1 MVEHVEVDVSAGSQE
16 KLQLQSECKGHESA
30 VHPQR
35 RDRGTITSVCVGRV
49 ILQLLPDVS
58 NPRLPKC
65 CLRLLRLEITG
76 LDSSQ
81 QLKRTGKEMQRKK
94 PVTRL
99 LLWLN
104 SWAVLLRVVIVS
116 FGLTLTKKWGKKKK
130 KRQRPNH
137 FFFFFFFNCLCE
149 EAKTFSRWLSCTAFC
164 YNLIP
169 DCLQQLHMHCIS
181 LLPSNHVPQIVPFVM
196 FTFKTPQFPS
206 LTTKTSVFKS
216 SCNFLSQVCAYYCS
230 AR

>member
-16 KLQLQSECKGHESA
+16 KLQLQSECQGHESA

-35 RDRGTITSVCVGRV
+35 CDRGTITSVCVGRV

-65 CLRLLRLEITG
+65 RLRLLRLEITG

-99 LLWLN
+99 LL
-104 SWAVLLRVVIVS
+104 
-116 FGLTLTKKWGKKKK
+116 
-130 KRQRPNH
+130 
-137 FFFFFFFNCLCE
+137 
-149 EAKTFSRWLSCTAFC
+149 
-164 YNLIP
+164 
-169 DCLQQLHMHCIS
+169 
-181 LLPSNHVPQIVPFVM
+181 
-196 FTFKTPQFPS
+196 
-206 LTTKTSVFKS
+206 
-216 SCNFLSQVCAYYCS
+216 
-230 AR
+230 